1 MQNEST
7 PQDSAPAVA
16 PVAQANNV
24 SPQASGGAPPSA
36 SPTAHPVSCCS
47 LGQLADAYETLA
59 ELMVQPLDVSCA
71 VKVLRIQRACR
82 PLMVRVLRVREE
94 AAMRF
99 GTSRGDGTYQL
110 PGDKLEEYKTAI
122 APVLSEIIPIPPAGK
137 LTLAEL
143 SGAKI
148 SPINLEKLAPLLSDL

>member
-7 PQDSAPAVA
+7 PQDSASAAPA
-16 PVAQANNV
+16 AQALNN
-24 SPQASGGAPPSA
+24 ASTAAPGGATPSA
-36 SPTAHPVSCCS
+36 SPAAHPVSCCS

-82 PLMVRVLRVREE
+82 PLMARVLQVREE
-94 AAMRF
+94 AAMRL

-110 PGDKLEEYKTAI
+110 PGDKLEEYKAVI
-122 APVLSEIIPIPPAGK
+122 RPVLSELIPIPPAGK

-148 SPINLEKLAPLLSDL
+148 SPANLEKMAPLLSDL

>member
-1 MQNEST
+1 MQNES
-7 PQDSAPAVA
+7 PSQDSTPAVT
-16 PVAQANNV
+16 PVAQARNV
-24 SPQASGGAPPSA
+24 PTQAPSGATPSA
-36 SPTAHPVSCCS
+36 SPAARVVSCCS
-47 LGQLADAYETLA
+47 LGELADAYEALA

-82 PLMVRVLRVREE
+82 PLMVKVLQAREE

-99 GTSRGDGTYQL
+99 GTSKGDGKYHL

-122 APVLSEIIPIPPAGK
+122 KPVLSEIIPIPPAGK

-148 SPINLEKLAPLLSDL
+148 APMSLERMAPLLSDL